1 MTTLNPTPMQSAAE
15 RIRGFWDER
24 ARKFGAHQRATLGET
39 YLRHVEV
46 RAMLRELRR
55 RRPCAALDVGCG
67 NGYST
72 KTYAA
77 ALPGTRFVGID
88 FSGEMLRFAEE
99 DKPGNASFHH
109 ADVTDDATLPAGPF
123 DVIFTQRCIQNLPD
137 YDTQRGAI
145 DNLRRRLAP
154 EGVLIL
160 NECSKDGVAQ
170 LNGLRQRLGL
180 KPIEGIE
187 PWHNCFMR
195 DESLIRDYGAQVRYI
210 SSTYMFAAK
219 IIHKRLARVAKHLP
233 SVGRFGY
240 DRFYFLQPK

>member
-1 MTTLNPTPMQSAAE
+1 MTTLNPTPMQSPAE
-15 RIRGFWDER
+15 RIRSFWDER
-24 ARKFGAHQRATLGET
+24 AQKFGAHQRATLGET
-39 YLRHVEV
+39 YLRHVEIKS
-46 RAMLRELRR
+46 MLSELKT
-55 RRPCAALDVGCG
+55 RRPARALDVGCG

-72 KTYAA
+72 KCYAA
-77 ALPGTRFVGID
+77 ALPNTQFTGID
-88 FSGEMLRFAEE
+88 FSREMLLFAEE
-99 DKPGNASFHH
+99 DRPSNAAFAF
-109 ADVTDDATLPAGPF
+109 ADVTDAATLPDGPF
-123 DVIFTQRCIQNLPD
+123 EMIFTQRCIQNLPD

-145 DNLRRRLAP
+145 DNLVARLAP
-154 EGVLIL
+154 GGTLIL

-195 DESLIRDYGAQVRYI
+195 DDWLARDYGVRVRHI

-219 IIHKRLARVAKHLP
+219 IIHKRLAKAAKHLP

-240 DRFYFLQPK
+240 DRFYLIHR

>member
-1 MTTLNPTPMQSAAE
+1 MTALNPTPMPSPAE

-24 ARKFGAHQRATLGET
+24 AQKFGAHQRATLGET
-39 YLRHVEV
+39 YLRHVEI
-46 RAMLRELRR
+46 RSMLAELRK
-55 RRPCAALDVGCG
+55 RRPSRALDVGCG

-72 KTYAA
+72 KHYAA
-77 ALPGTRFVGID
+77 ALPNTQFMGLD
-88 FSGEMLRFAEE
+88 FSREMLRFAEE
-99 DKPGNASFHH
+99 ARPGNATFAF
-109 ADVTDDATLPAGPF
+109 ADVTDAATLPDGPF
-123 DVIFTQRCIQNLPD
+123 GVIYTQRCLQNLPD

-145 DNLRRRLAP
+145 DHLLARLAP
-154 EGVLIL
+154 GGTLIL

-195 DESLIRDYGAQVRYI
+195 DDWLARDYNAQVRYI

-219 IIHKRLARVAKHLP
+219 IIHKRLAKVAKYLP

-240 DRFYFLQPK
+240 DRFYLIQR